1 MEKGK
6 EVIKYITWA
15 RTDWVSFINW
25 KAKDGNDWQFFE
37 AGFRGRENN
46 MLNITWIQ
54 NNQMQNYFKQLKNT
68 VLLKSWGYIWQ
79 TEKYKGQSSVRKQSG
94 INTEFKRFSSEGN
107 NIKNWVPVGL
117 NKKILLGESSTW
129 KERRGR
135 ATY

>member
-1 MEKGK
+1 
-6 EVIKYITWA
+6 
-15 RTDWVSFINW
+15 
-25 KAKDGNDWQFFE
+25 
-37 AGFRGRENN
+37 
-46 MLNITWIQ
+46 
-54 NNQMQNYFKQLKNT
+54 MQNYFKQLKNT

-117 NKKILLGESSTW
+117 NKKILLGESSTC